1 VPSTDVDRP
10 GSHRAPC
17 SSRRSHR
24 GRPLRHVG
32 DRSRP
37 DEGAWRRLG
46 RRRFGHGRPRRC
58 STRRSRNLLDGGD
71 ARRLDRLRGG
81 GRLGLHRDGFG
92 LDGRCRCGSGEG
104 RIGRGDRRRFHRRR
118 GDGDAGREQPR
129 RVEVAVRLG
138 GQPDAEVDVRR
149 RRDRV
154 LAQADLADD
163 GSFGDRAASSD
174 GHHPELEERDGV
186 PVCRLDRHGP
196 AAARDGARE
205 GDGTGRWRADGV
217 ADEGGDVDSAVL
229 ARSVCVRPDR
239 ERPQHLTVG
248 GPDPTGCGWSDCQER
263 DRDDRDRK
271 RTPHRTPPSWEEGNC
286 VPR

>member
-10 GSHRAPC
+10 GSRRTPC
-17 SSRRSHR
+17 SSRHSHR

-46 RRRFGHGRPRRC
+46 RCRFGHGRRPRYSGPRSRKRLGGGDPRGFGRPRR
-58 STRRSRNLLDGGD
+58 
-71 ARRLDRLRGG
+71 G
-81 GRLGLHRDGFG
+81 GRLGLHRDGLW
-92 LDGRCRCGSGEG
+92 LDGCGRCGGG
-104 RIGRGDRRRFHRRR
+104 DCRIGRGDRR
-118 GDGDAGREQPR
+118 GDGYAGREQRR
-129 RVEVAVRLG
+129 RVEVAVGLG
-138 GQPDAEVDVRR
+138 GQPDAEVDMRR
-149 RRDRV
+149 RRDLV
-154 LAQADLADD
+154 LAQTDPADD

-229 ARSVCVRPDR
+229 ARSVGVRPDR
-239 ERPQHLTVG
+239 ERSQHLTVG
-248 GPDPTGCGWSDCQER
+248 GPDPAGCSRSDCQER
-263 DRDDRDRK
+263 DRDDRERE